1 MVPKAYMWKDGKW
14 EYVGEVMAQA
24 ATEKSHYHGDKFFPK
39 GEYDY
44 VFDVDVGDDAPKA
57 KLPYNEGDNSLVV
70 AEKFLTRE
78 GMNLGF
84 KDQIIDFIRKNSRGG
99 AKAATGGK
107 SAQPQAPIQPKSCF
121 PMRQAVFF
129 QDMNME
135 GLSKKLEEFHA
146 KMQGA
151 SDVNQALILNE
162 TDYKYLQSI
171 TNKLRDPALFQYIK
185 EFSSFEIE
193 SAKKAAKWPGE
204 FCVPVMDL
212 WRCIVLHHA
221 SQVFFSGVDSGM
233 PIIAALVGKLK
244 NGPPVIWTVFFK
256 FLSNLFIHT
265 SNMTA
270 IVRSKDIIQEAF
282 KLLNKS
288 DSKVVALV
296 ANYLMNLSTNLD
308 CISTLSDEFLVQ
320 HVEYINDLV
329 QHASLSPE
337 ALIKLAIALGNFSTL
352 KPSVAQQAKPI
363 MTLFLNKME
372 NSADDTSKQIVD
384 SFKTLSQ

>member
-24 ATEKSHYHGDKFFPK
+24 ATEKSHYHGDRFFPK

-44 VFDVDVGDDAPKA
+44 VFDVDVGDDAAKA

-107 SAQPQAPIQPKSCF
+107 SAQPQAPTQPKSCF

-337 ALIKLAIALGNFSTL
+337 ALLKLSIALGNFATL

-372 NSADDTSKQIVD
+372 NSADDTSNQIVD

>member
-24 ATEKSHYHGDKFFPK
+24 ATEKSHYHGDRFFAK

-107 SAQPQAPIQPKSCF
+107 SAQPQAQTQPKSCF

-162 TDYKYLQSI
+162 TDYKYIQSI

-288 DSKVVALV
+288 DSKVVAQV

-337 ALIKLAIALGNFSTL
+337 ALLKLAIALGNFATL

-363 MTLFLNKME
+363 ITLFLNKME